1 MSNFWDGRNVIITGG
16 AGLLGSALIP
26 VLLNAGAKVTATT
39 FRSRHIAAKYWDVV
53 EERQVDLMD
62 VPSGFYDGF
71 TDVFWGAADCAGVKS
86 VVERPSEMIHYNLE
100 LSSKNIYAAVK
111 SGVDR
116 FTYMSSSYTYEDSS
130 LPSVDNETWVGDV
143 PVVHY
148 GLGWIKRYMETL
160 CRHHHMTSK
169 TKFVLARPVA
179 YFGPH
184 DTFDLEKC
192 HVVPAL
198 IRKAAEKREPFEVWG
213 DGTTERQYTFVR
225 DVAEALI
232 LMAERYAVCQP
243 LNVASPKVHTVA
255 ELAQTVLEVAGHD
268 VPIKFTGDRSGVIN
282 RRVSD
287 VSKLKRLLGY
297 ECQTSLAEGVRLT
310 MDWYRM
316 HR

>member
-1 MSNFWDGRNVIITGG
+1 MSFWQGRNVIITGG

-26 VLLNAGAKVTATT
+26 VLLEAGAKVTATT
-39 FRSRHIAAKYWDVV
+39 FRSRFIAPKYWDDV
-53 EERQVDLMD
+53 EERQIDLME
-62 VPSGFYDGF
+62 VPEGFYDGF

-100 LSSKNIYAAVK
+100 LSSKNIYSAVK

-116 FTYMSSSYTYEDSS
+116 FVYMSSSYTYPDSM
-130 LPSVDNETWVGDV
+130 LPSVDDETWDGDV

-160 CRHHHMTSK
+160 CRHHHLTSS

-184 DTFDLEKC
+184 DIFDLDRC

-198 IRKAAEKREPFEVWG
+198 IRKAVEKWEPFEVWG
-213 DGTTERQYTFVR
+213 DGTTERQYTFVK
-225 DVAEALI
+225 DIAEALV

-255 ELAQTVLEVAGHD
+255 ELAQAVLDVTGHN
-268 VPIKFTGDRSGVIN
+268 VPIKYTGDRSGVIN

-297 ECQTSLAEGVRLT
+297 ECKTELRVALAET
-310 MDWYRM
+310 AEWYEA